1 MGHLDP
7 TQNSQA
13 ASEKKLKAYA
23 RELEKKLE
31 ACTRERAEARG
42 HLSEALEQQAATS
55 EVLSVIS
62 SSSGELGSIFQAI
75 LQRATR
81 ICEAKFGSLLL
92 YDAGG
97 FRVVALHGAPSAY
110 VELRQREPLIC
121 PRPEHPLGRLAKT
134 KQVVHVP
141 DTATLPEYARARLVD
156 VANARTIVT
165 VPMLK
170 SAQLIGAIA
179 IYRQEVRPFSEK
191 QIELIQNF
199 ASQAV
204 IAIENAR
211 LLNELRQ
218 RTEGLTEAL
227 EQQTATADLLKVI
240 SRSTFDLQRVF
251 TALAASATRLC
262 QADAALIWRLDGA
275 NFHLAATSE
284 IHEEFSKF
292 AIEHPPALNR
302 RTASGRCVLERHA
315 VHILD
320 VREDPEYDWGEGQKI
335 GVFRTM
341 LGVPLLRREGAPLG
355 AFALWRRI
363 VRPFTDKQI
372 ELVTTFAS
380 QAVIAIEN
388 TRLLNELRESL
399 QQQTATANALKV
411 ISRSTFDLR
420 TVLHTL
426 IESAVRLCGADQG
439 TITRQKDG
447 VFYRAEFYGFSP
459 EYMEQIK
466 DVPVAI
472 ERGSLTGR
480 TLFEGRIV
488 HIRDIEADPDY
499 TFAVGRKLGGFRTLL
514 GVPMLREGSPIGVL
528 ALTAVR
534 CDRSPTSKS
543 SWSRPSPIKPR
554 SRSRTRGCSTRSRT
568 RTASSN
574 WRASTNRSSYPA

>member
-1 MGHLDP
+1 M
-7 TQNSQA
+7 
-13 ASEKKLKAYA
+13 AYA
-23 RELEKKLE
+23 CELEPKLE
-31 ACTRERAEARG
+31 ARTRELAEARR

-62 SSSGELGSIFQAI
+62 SSSGELGSIFQTI

-179 IYRQEVRPFSEK
+179 IYRQEVRPFNEK

-218 RTEGLTEAL
+218 RTEDLTEAL

-302 RTASGRCVLERHA
+302 RTASGRCVLERRA

-488 HIRDIEADPDY
+488 HIPDIEADPDY

-543 SWSRPSPIKPR
+543 SWSLPSP
-554 SRSRTRGCSTRSRT
+554 TRQ
-568 RTASSN
+568 
-574 WRASTNRSSYPA
+574 